1 MIHYLGFSVKAG
13 CVKTSPLF
21 DQLNSNSWMLE
32 ELGRSGTLETIRK
45 STNDWN
51 PNPAEL
57 ELIAN
62 SLFMLSTHRPDEVL
76 NKEDVD
82 NFNAVLHQ
90 VIFFIINSAIDLL
103 TVSTYRIIDQ

>member
-57 ELIAN
+57 ELVGN
-62 SLFMLSTHRPDEVL
+62 LLFMLSTHRPDEVL